1 MPDVIVQQ
9 AGRFIIVGTIG
20 FLVDGGILTLLHSVF
35 EIGLVHARLC
45 SFAAAVT
52 VTWYLNRQH
61 TFADRKD
68 IRAVHEWGRYVAV
81 NSIGALLNFG
91 IFLLLAYRFTLFA
104 SWPIIPLAI
113 ASVIALFFNFFA
125 SRQLAFRAGQASGKS
140 SRAA

>member
-35 EIGLVHARLC
+35 EFGLVHARLC

-113 ASVIALFFNFFA
+113 ASAIALFFNFFA

>member
-9 AGRFIIVGTIG
+9 AGRFIIVGAIG
-20 FLVDGGILTLLHSVF
+20 FLVDGGILTILHSIF
-35 EIGLVHARLC
+35 EFSLVQARLC

-104 SWPIIPLAI
+104 NWPIIPLAI
-113 ASVIALFFNFFA
+113 ASAIALFFNFFA

-140 SRAA
+140 SGAA

>member
-9 AGRFIIVGTIG
+9 AGRFILVGTIG
-20 FLVDGGILTLLHSVF
+20 FFVDGGILTLLYSVF

-68 IRAVHEWGRYVAV
+68 IRAVHEWGRYAVV
-81 NSIGALLNFG
+81 NSIGALLNLG
-91 IFLLLAYRFTLFA
+91 IFLLLVYRFALFA
-104 SWPIIPLAI
+104 SWPIVPLAI
-113 ASVIALFFNFFA
+113 AASIALVFNFLA
-125 SRQLAFRAGQASGKS
+125 SRQLAFHHDPS
-140 SRAA
+140 